1 MNNIKEFSLY
11 ETNKECV
18 AQISNVALDPIGWV
32 NRLLSHYQH
41 IEEQGRQVKLIEARK
56 KYVYGFKE
64 VEFDKLFG
72 KNVFDLDHGCCVCY
86 GYLTFKDKVI
96 SDYPIQLNKNVQG
109 FLDKL
114 NEDYNEGKKYR
125 VQDIWRVFL
134 VNNDKKR
141 SYVCE
146 KCIENKKKKY
156 VDEIEYVLDIQAGEF
171 IYNVG
176 KRSSIGFPYIYD
188 NIIHFD
194 HKYVHIPTGKTVIDT
209 SYKKHDVNAI
219 EIHDYST
226 INVDKYIIFSATKFN
241 GSFRNRYD
249 IAVKLDKITGEVTEI

>member
-1 MNNIKEFSLY
+1 MANIIYDTMDKEDITQMFD
-11 ETNKECV
+11 V
-18 AQISNVALDPIGWV
+18 MIDPM
-32 NRLLSHYQH
+32 RLFNGVMAHYRT
-41 IEEQGRQVKLIEARK
+41 IAEQERQAKLVEARK

-64 VEFDKLFG
+64 VEFEKLFG
-72 KNVFDLDHGCCVCY
+72 KNVFDLDHGYVCY

-96 SDYPIQLNKNVQG
+96 SDYPIQLSRNIQS

-125 VQDIWRVFL
+125 VQHVWQVFS
-134 VNNDKKR
+134 VNNDDEKK

-156 VDEIEYVLDIQAGEF
+156 VNEIEYVLDIQTGEF
-171 IYNVG
+171 VYNIG
-176 KRSSIGFPYIYD
+176 KRSGIGTPYIYD

-194 HKYVHIPTGKTVIDT
+194 HKYVHIPTGKTVIDA
-209 SYKKHDVNAI
+209 SYMKHDVNAT

-249 IAVKLDKITGEVTEI
+249 VAVKLDKNTGEVTEIE

>member
-1 MNNIKEFSLY
+1 MSKKTIYDTETLEQEFNFNY
-11 ETNKECV
+11 
-18 AQISNVALDPIGWV
+18 PINPLEMFNQLMRDCRV
-32 NRLLSHYQH
+32 R
-41 IEEQGRQVKLIEARK
+41 EEQERQAKLVEARK

-64 VEFDKLFG
+64 VEFEKLFG
-72 KNVFDLDHGCCVCY
+72 KNVFDLDHGYVCY

-96 SDYPIQLNKNVQG
+96 SDYLIQLGRNIQW

-125 VQDIWRVFL
+125 VERVWQVFS
-134 VNNDKKR
+134 VNNDDKKK

-156 VDEIEYVLDIQAGEF
+156 INDIEYVLDIQAGEF
-171 IYNVG
+171 VYNVG
-176 KRSSIGFPYIYD
+176 KRSGIGTPYIYD

-209 SYKKHDVNAI
+209 SYMKHDVNAI

-226 INVDKYIIFSATKFN
+226 INVNKYIIFTATKFN
-241 GSFRNRYD
+241 GSFRNRYEV
-249 IAVKLDKITGEVTEI
+249 AVKLDKITGEVTEIE

>member
-1 MNNIKEFSLY
+1 MAGIIYDTMDKEDITTMFDY
-11 ETNKECV
+11 T
-18 AQISNVALDPIGWV
+18 LDPM
-32 NRLLSHYQH
+32 RLFNGIMAHYRN
-41 IEEQGRQVKLIEARK
+41 IEEKERQAKLVEARK

-64 VEFDKLFG
+64 VEFEKLFG
-72 KNVFDLDHGCCVCY
+72 KNVFDLDHGYVCY

-96 SDYPIQLNKNVQG
+96 SDYPIQLGRNTQG

-114 NEDYNEGKKYR
+114 NADYNEGKKYR
-125 VQDIWRVFL
+125 VQHVWQVFS
-134 VNNDKKR
+134 VNNDDTRK

-156 VDEIEYVLDIQAGEF
+156 VNEIEYVLDIQAGEF
-171 IYNVG
+171 VYKIG
-176 KRSSIGFPYIYD
+176 ERAGIGFPYIYD

-209 SYKKHDVNAI
+209 SYMKHDVNAI

-226 INVDKYIIFSATKFN
+226 MNVDKYIIFTATKFN
-241 GSFRNRYD
+241 GSFHNRYNV
-249 IAVKLDKITGEVTEI
+249 AVKLDKSTGEVTEIE

>member
-1 MNNIKEFSLY
+1 MAGIIYDTMDKEDITQMFDY
-11 ETNKECV
+11 T
-18 AQISNVALDPIGWV
+18 LDPM
-32 NRLLSHYQH
+32 RLFNGIMAHYRQV
-41 IEEQGRQVKLIEARK
+41 EEQERQAKLVEARK

-64 VEFDKLFG
+64 VEFEKLFG
-72 KNVFDLDHGCCVCY
+72 KNVFDLDHGHVCY

-96 SDYPIQLNKNVQG
+96 SDYPIQLGRNIQG

-114 NEDYNEGKKYR
+114 NEEYNEGKKYR
-125 VQDIWRVFL
+125 TQHVWQVFS
-134 VNNDKKR
+134 VDDNDKK

-156 VDEIEYVLDIQAGEF
+156 VNEIDYVLDIQAGEF
-171 IYNVG
+171 VYNIG
-176 KRSSIGFPYIYD
+176 KRCGIGTPYIYD

-209 SYKKHDVNAI
+209 SYMKHDVNAT

-226 INVDKYIIFSATKFN
+226 INVKKYIIFSATKFD
-241 GSFRNRYD
+241 GSFRNRYEV
-249 IAVKLDKITGEVTEI
+249 AVKLDKITGEVTEIE

>member
-1 MNNIKEFSLY
+1 MSKKTIYDFETLDKEFDF
-11 ETNKECV
+11 N
-18 AQISNVALDPIGWV
+18 N
-32 NRLLSHYQH
+32 LLNPVGLFNQLMGEYR
-41 IEEQGRQVKLIEARK
+41 IREEQERQAKLIEARK

-64 VEFDKLFG
+64 VEFEKLFG
-72 KNVFDLDHGCCVCY
+72 KNVFDLDRGYVCY

-96 SDYPIQLNKNVQG
+96 SDYPIQLGRDIQG

-114 NEDYNEGKKYR
+114 NEDYNKGKKYR
-125 VQDIWRVFL
+125 VQHVWQVFS
-134 VNNDKKR
+134 VNNDKKK

-156 VDEIEYVLDIQAGEF
+156 VDGIEHVLDIQAGEF
-171 IYNVG
+171 VYNIG
-176 KRSSIGFPYIYD
+176 KRSGIGTPYIYD

-194 HKYVHIPTGKTVIDT
+194 HKYVHIPTGKIVVDA
-209 SYKKHDVNAI
+209 SYTKHDENAI

-241 GSFRNRYD
+241 GSSHNRCAV
-249 IAVKLDKITGEVTEI
+249 AVKLDKITGEVTEIE

>member
-1 MNNIKEFSLY
+1 MSKKTIYDLETLEQEFNFTY
-11 ETNKECV
+11 
-18 AQISNVALDPIGWV
+18 PI
-32 NRLLSHYQH
+32 NPLEMFNQLMKDYLIR
-41 IEEQGRQVKLIEARK
+41 EEQERQAKLIEARK

-64 VEFDKLFG
+64 VEFEKLFG
-72 KNVFDLDHGCCVCY
+72 KNVFDLDHGYVCY

-96 SDYPIQLNKNVQG
+96 SDYPIQLGRNIQG

-125 VQDIWRVFL
+125 VQHVWQVFS
-134 VNNDKKR
+134 VSDDEKK

-156 VDEIEYVLDIQAGEF
+156 VNEIEYVLDIQAGEF
-171 IYNVG
+171 VYNVG
-176 KRSSIGFPYIYD
+176 KRSGIDTPYIYD

-194 HKYVHIPTGKTVIDT
+194 HKYVHIPTSKTVIDT
-209 SYKKHDVNAI
+209 FYMKHDVNAT
-219 EIHDYST
+219 EIHDYNT

-241 GSFRNRYD
+241 GSFLNRYD
-249 IAVKLDKITGEVTEI
+249 VAVKLNKITGEVTEIE

>member
-1 MNNIKEFSLY
+1 MSEKTIYGIETSGQEFDFYNTL
-11 ETNKECV
+11 N
-18 AQISNVALDPIGWV
+18 PIGIF
-32 NRLLSHYQH
+32 NQLMRDCR
-41 IEEQGRQVKLIEARK
+41 IREEQERQAKLIEARK

-64 VEFDKLFG
+64 VEFDELFG
-72 KNVFDLDHGCCVCY
+72 KNVFSLDHGYDCICY

-96 SDYPIQLNKNVQG
+96 SDYPIQLGRNIQS

-125 VQDIWRVFL
+125 VQEILQVFS
-134 VNNDKKR
+134 VNDDKKK

-156 VDEIEYVLDIQAGEF
+156 VDGIEHILDIQAGEF
-171 IYNVG
+171 VYNVG
-176 KRSSIGFPYIYD
+176 KRSGIGTPYIYD

-209 SYKKHDVNAI
+209 SSMKHDVNAT
-219 EIHDYST
+219 EIRDYST

-241 GSFRNRYD
+241 GSLHNRYD
-249 IAVKLDKITGEVTEI
+249 VAVKLNKITGEVTEIE

>member
-1 MNNIKEFSLY
+1 MGKKTIYDVETSVQEFDFYNTINPMGVFNQLMR
-11 ETNKECV
+11 ECR
-18 AQISNVALDPIGWV
+18 I
-32 NRLLSHYQH
+32 R
-41 IEEQGRQVKLIEARK
+41 EEQERQAKLIEARK

-64 VEFDKLFG
+64 VEFDELFG
-72 KNVFDLDHGCCVCY
+72 KNVFDLDHGHVCY

-96 SDYPIQLNKNVQG
+96 SDYPIQLGRNIQG

-125 VQDIWRVFL
+125 VQNIWQVFS
-134 VNNDKKR
+134 VNDDKKK

-146 KCIENKKKKY
+146 KCIENKKNKY
-156 VDEIEYVLDIQAGEF
+156 ISEIEYVLDIQAGEF
-171 IYNVG
+171 VYNIG
-176 KRSSIGFPYIYD
+176 KRSGIGTPYIYD

-209 SYKKHDVNAI
+209 SYMKHDVNAT

-226 INVDKYIIFSATKFN
+226 INVNKYIIFSATKFN
-241 GSFRNRYD
+241 GSFHNRYEV
-249 IAVKLDKITGEVTEI
+249 AVKLDKITGEVTEIE

>member
-1 MNNIKEFSLY
+1 MSKKTIYDVETSEQEFNFNNILNPLGVFNQLMR
-11 ETNKECV
+11 EC
-18 AQISNVALDPIGWV
+18 II
-32 NRLLSHYQH
+32 R
-41 IEEQGRQVKLIEARK
+41 EEQERQAKLIEARK

-72 KNVFDLDHGCCVCY
+72 KNVFDLDHGYVCY

-96 SDYPIQLNKNVQG
+96 SDYPIQLGKNIQS

-114 NEDYNEGKKYR
+114 NEEYNEGKKYR
-125 VQDIWRVFL
+125 VQHIWQVFK
-134 VNNDKKR
+134 VDDDKKK

-156 VDEIEYVLDIQAGEF
+156 VNEIEYVLDIQAGEF
-171 IYNVG
+171 VYNVG
-176 KRSSIGFPYIYD
+176 KRSGIGTPYIYD

-209 SYKKHDVNAI
+209 SYMKHDVNAI

-226 INVDKYIIFSATKFN
+226 INVNKYIIFTATKFN
-241 GSFRNRYD
+241 GSFHNRYNV
-249 IAVKLDKITGEVTEI
+249 AVKLDKSTGEVTEIE

>member
-1 MNNIKEFSLY
+1 MGKKTIYDTETLEQEFNFNY
-11 ETNKECV
+11 
-18 AQISNVALDPIGWV
+18 PINPLEMFNQLMRDYRV
-32 NRLLSHYQH
+32 R
-41 IEEQGRQVKLIEARK
+41 EEQERQAKLVEARK

-64 VEFDKLFG
+64 VEFDELFG
-72 KNVFDLDHGCCVCY
+72 KNVFDLDRGYVCY

-96 SDYPIQLNKNVQG
+96 SNHPIQLGKSIQG

-125 VQDIWRVFL
+125 VEKVWQVFS
-134 VNNDKKR
+134 VNDDKKK

-156 VDEIEYVLDIQAGEF
+156 VSEIEYVLDIQAGEF
-171 IYNVG
+171 VYNIG
-176 KRSSIGFPYIYD
+176 KRSGIGMPYIYD
-188 NIIHFD
+188 NIIRFD

-209 SYKKHDVNAI
+209 SYMKHDVNAT

-241 GSFRNRYD
+241 GSFHNRYEV
-249 IAVKLDKITGEVTEI
+249 AVKLDKITGEVTEIE

>member
-1 MNNIKEFSLY
+1 MAGIIYDTMDKEDITQMFDY
-11 ETNKECV
+11 T
-18 AQISNVALDPIGWV
+18 LDPM
-32 NRLLSHYQH
+32 RLFNGIMAHYRK
-41 IEEQGRQVKLIEARK
+41 IEEQERQAKLVEARK

-64 VEFDKLFG
+64 VEFDELFG
-72 KNVFDLDHGCCVCY
+72 KHVYDLDHGYVCY

-96 SDYPIQLNKNVQG
+96 SDYPVQLGKSIQG

-125 VQDIWRVFL
+125 VERIWQVFS
-134 VNNDKKR
+134 VNNDDKKK

-156 VDEIEYVLDIQAGEF
+156 IDDVEYVLDIQAGEF
-171 IYNVG
+171 VYKIG
-176 KRSSIGFPYIYD
+176 ERAGIGFPYIYD

-209 SYKKHDVNAI
+209 SYMKHDVNAI

-226 INVDKYIIFSATKFN
+226 MNVDKYIIFTATKFN
-241 GSFRNRYD
+241 GSFHNRYNV
-249 IAVKLDKITGEVTEI
+249 AVKLDKSTGEVTEIE

>member
-1 MNNIKEFSLY
+1 MSKKTIY
-11 ETNKECV
+11 DTETLEQELNF
-18 AQISNVALDPIGWV
+18 NYPINPLEMFNQLMRDCRV
-32 NRLLSHYQH
+32 R
-41 IEEQGRQVKLIEARK
+41 EEQERQAKLVEDRK

-64 VEFDKLFG
+64 VEFEKLFG
-72 KNVFDLDHGCCVCY
+72 KNVFDLDHGYVCY

-96 SDYPIQLNKNVQG
+96 SDYPIQLGRNIQW

-125 VQDIWRVFL
+125 VERIWQVFS
-134 VNNDKKR
+134 VNDDKKK

-156 VDEIEYVLDIQAGEF
+156 VSEIEHVLDIQAGEF
-171 IYNVG
+171 VYNVG
-176 KRSSIGFPYIYD
+176 KRSGVDTPYIYG

-194 HKYVHIPTGKTVIDT
+194 NKYVHIPTGKTVIDT
-209 SYKKHDVNAI
+209 YYMKHDVNAI

-226 INVDKYIIFSATKFN
+226 INVDKHIIFKATKFN
-241 GSFRNRYD
+241 GSFHNRYEV
-249 IAVKLDKITGEVTEI
+249 AVKLNKITGEVTEIE

>member
-1 MNNIKEFSLY
+1 MSEKTIYDVETSGKEFNFNTIL
-11 ETNKECV
+11 NPV
-18 AQISNVALDPIGWV
+18 GVF
-32 NRLLSHYQH
+32 NRLIRECQ
-41 IEEQGRQVKLIEARK
+41 IREEQERQAKLIEARK

-64 VEFDKLFG
+64 VEFEKLFG
-72 KNVFDLDHGCCVCY
+72 KNVFDLDHGHVCY

-96 SDYPIQLNKNVQG
+96 SDYPIQLGRNIQG

-125 VQDIWRVFL
+125 VQHVWQVFS
-134 VNNDKKR
+134 VNDDNNK

-156 VDEIEYVLDIQAGEF
+156 VNEIDHVLDIQAGEF
-171 IYNVG
+171 VYNIG
-176 KRSSIGFPYIYD
+176 KRCGIGTPYIYD

-194 HKYVHIPTGKTVIDT
+194 HKYVHIPTGKTVIDA
-209 SYKKHDVNAI
+209 SYMNHDVNVT

-226 INVDKYIIFSATKFN
+226 MNVDKYIIFKATKFN
-241 GSFRNRYD
+241 GSFHNRYD
-249 IAVKLDKITGEVTEI
+249 VAVKLNKITGEVTEIE